1 MNARLGTTPMWQQVT
16 PVEVVERCE
25 GELPIDFKRRCMERQ
40 LAVACAMDDAA
51 VGRYTQMPDGSLD
64 DDMAWGQAHE
74 RLPADTCVIGWYPS
88 AWGKAP

>member
-25 GELPIDFKRRCMERQ
+25 GELPIDFKRRCTERQ

-51 VGRYTQMPDGSLD
+51 VGRYTARADGTYA
-64 DDMAWGQAHE
+64 DDMAWGLAHE

>member
-1 MNARLGTTPMWQQVT
+1 MNARLGTTPLWQQVT

-40 LAVACAMDDAA
+40 LAVACAMDDAV
-51 VGRYTQMPDGSLD
+51 VGRYTRMPDGSLD
-64 DDMAWGQAHE
+64 DDMAWGMAHE
-74 RLPADTCVIGWYPS
+74 HLPADTCVIGWYPS